1 MHVCMQPVEP
11 GTTPRFTVR
20 EDRFAKTT
28 PSLASYY
35 ENGEVEEW
43 IQSVAG
49 VLDQG
54 WNDQCVRRPS
64 LAQPF
69 PLHLTELNKHNNYN
83 LSRTQSRIAEAR
95 APLRVP
101 DRVQHL
107 LRLRA
112 LPSRRAVLR
121 TLARPRRELFP
132 LPPS

>member
-1 MHVCMQPVEP
+1 MQPVEP

-54 WNDQCVRRPS
+54 WNDQCVRRPL
-64 LAQPF
+64 LA
-69 PLHLTELNKHNNYN
+69 H
-83 LSRTQSRIAEAR
+83 
-95 APLRVP
+95 
-101 DRVQHL
+101 
-107 LRLRA
+107 
-112 LPSRRAVLR
+112 
-121 TLARPRRELFP
+121 P
-132 LPPS
+132 LPPSLDRIK